1 MVVFTPFMETWAS
14 IAGKPA
20 EELVIPMAMLLVF
33 TANFYMG
40 GMRRVIL
47 TFRDA
52 MGLYW
57 YDRYK
62 PIAEVIIN
70 LVVSIVLVIQIGA
83 IGVMIGTLVSTMT
96 TCFWIEPLVTY
107 KYGFHRKV
115 RHYFGL
121 FTKYTLTTIVV
132 GGLTYFVCHFISMG
146 GILEVVLKI
155 IACTVVYNGIILL
168 LFGRTEEFKILWGET
183 MKLIRGF
190 IERNFK
196 KKKEDNPEGD
206 TEGTEDDSSQNAA
219 DNTNDN
225 KE

>member
-1 MVVFTPFMETWAS
+1 
-14 IAGKPA
+14 
-20 EELVIPMAMLLVF
+20 
-33 TANFYMG
+33 
-40 GMRRVIL
+40 
-47 TFRDA
+47 
-52 MGLYW
+52 
-57 YDRYK
+57 
-62 PIAEVIIN
+62 
-70 LVVSIVLVIQIGA
+70 
-83 IGVMIGTLVSTMT
+83 
-96 TCFWIEPLVTY
+96 
-107 KYGFHRKV
+107 
-115 RHYFGL
+115 
-121 FTKYTLTTIVV
+121 
-132 GGLTYFVCHFISMG
+132 MG

-206 TEGTEDDSSQNAA
+206 TEGAEDDSSQNAA